1 MSGIDYLVVFLII
14 VGTGLLFGF
23 PVTYLAQ
30 DKKFEK
36 DDYTINLFLP
46 TTIALVCIFIAILI
60 NFNIYYDE
68 RKISWVSGMLA
79 IGGIG
84 IALMASHFS
93 ELRVYYATLNK
104 INPGQ

>member
-1 MSGIDYLVVFLII
+1 MSAIDWLSGILIFS
-14 VGTGLLFGF
+14 GSCLLFIP
-23 PVTYLAQ
+23 PVVQLSNNR
-30 DKKFEK
+30 KLLK
-36 DDYTINLFLP
+36 DDYTLNVFLP
-46 TTIALVCIFIAILI
+46 TTIGLIAFFIGILI
-60 NFNIYYDE
+60 NFNLYYDE

-104 INPGQ
+104 I